1 MKKAKQQ
8 KNTSEPENRKAGT
21 EQKDKEIKK
30 MSDYRFETLQLHV
43 GQEQAD
49 PTTDSRAVPI
59 YQTTSY
65 VFHNSKHA
73 ADRFG
78 LADPG
83 NIYGRLTNST
93 QDVLEKRVAA
103 LEGGSAALA
112 VASGAAAITYT
123 IEALAAN
130 GGHIV
135 AQKTIYGGSYNLLE
149 HTLPQYN
156 IETTFVDAHN
166 LQEVEGAIKDNT
178 RAIYLETLGNPNS
191 DIPDIDAIAE
201 IAHKHGLPLV
211 VDNTFGTPYL
221 IRPIEHGADIVV
233 HSATKFLG
241 GHGTTLGGVI
251 VEAGKFNWKESGKY
265 KGIAEANP
273 SYHGVSFYDV
283 VGPAAFVTY
292 IRAILL
298 RDTGAS
304 LSPFNAFLL
313 LQGIETLSLRL
324 ERHAENTKKVVEYL
338 SKNPKVAHVNHPSLA
353 DHPDHE
359 LYERYFPNGG
369 ASIFTFDIKGGQ
381 EEAWKFIDSLDIFSL
396 LANVADV
403 KSLVIHPATTTHSQL
418 SEEEL
423 LDQGIKQS
431 TIRLSIGTEHIDD
444 IIADLEKGFAAI

>member
-1 MKKAKQQ
+1 
-8 KNTSEPENRKAGT
+8 
-21 EQKDKEIKK
+21 

-43 GQEQAD
+43 GQEEAD
-49 PTTDSRAVPI
+49 PATDARAVPI

-78 LADPG
+78 LADAG

-93 QDVLEKRVAA
+93 QDVLEKRLAA

-112 VASGAAAITYT
+112 LASGAAAITYT

-135 AQKTIYGGSYNLLE
+135 AQKTIYGGSYNLLA
-149 HTLPQYN
+149 HTLPQYG
-156 IETTFVDAHN
+156 IKTSFVDAHN
-166 LQEVEGAIKDNT
+166 LKEVEDAIQPDT
-178 RAIYLETLGNPNS
+178 RAVYLETLGNPNS
-191 DIPDIDAIAE
+191 DIPDIDAIAD
-201 IAHKHGLPLV
+201 IAHKHGLPVV
-211 VDNTFGTPYL
+211 VDNTFGTPFL

-233 HSATKFLG
+233 HSATKFIG
-241 GHGTTLGGVI
+241 GHGTTLGGII
-251 VEAGKFNWKESGKY
+251 VEAGKFDWKASGKY
-265 KGIAEANP
+265 PNIADPNP
-273 SYHGVSFYDV
+273 SYHGVSFADA

-298 RDTGAS
+298 RDTGATIA
-304 LSPFNAFLL
+304 PFSAFLL
-313 LQGIETLSLRL
+313 LQGVETLSLRL

-338 SKNPKVAHVNHPSLA
+338 SKHPKVEKVNHPSLA
-353 DHPDHE
+353 DHPDHA
-359 LYERYFPNGG
+359 LYEKYFPNGG
-369 ASIFTFDIKGGQ
+369 ASIFTFEIKGGQ
-381 EEAWKFIDSLDIFSL
+381 EAAWKFIDNLKIFSL

-423 LDQGIKQS
+423 REQNITPG

-444 IIADLEKGFAAI
+444 IIADLDNAFNA